1 MGQYIVPEKKFW
13 QNHVMS
19 KYESRIFWDWGS
31 YLEGISQIGLLN
43 PSVPCRHLQFFIH
56 KDEDLVTIF
65 LVLLKSKFQEFGG
78 KSLIFFYLKFQID
91 QVDYLYLKLSFRI
104 VTKDNEWV
112 LGFNSVLIFFFKSFY
127 FTYRYVIIHLVMATK
142 FFTSKSG

>member
-13 QNHVMS
+13 QNHIMS

-43 PSVPCRHLQFFIH
+43 PFVRYHLQFFIH

-65 LVLLKSKFQEFGG
+65 PVLLKSKFQEFGG
-78 KSLIFFYLKFQID
+78 KSLIFLYLKF
-91 QVDYLYLKLSFRI
+91 
-104 VTKDNEWV
+104 
-112 LGFNSVLIFFFKSFY
+112 
-127 FTYRYVIIHLVMATK
+127 
-142 FFTSKSG
+142 

>member
-13 QNHVMS
+13 QNHIMS

-43 PSVPCRHLQFFIH
+43 PFVPYHLQFVIH

-65 LVLLKSKFQEFGG
+65 PVLLKSKFQEFGG
-78 KSLIFFYLKFQID
+78 KSLIFLYLKF
-91 QVDYLYLKLSFRI
+91 
-104 VTKDNEWV
+104 
-112 LGFNSVLIFFFKSFY
+112 
-127 FTYRYVIIHLVMATK
+127 
-142 FFTSKSG
+142 